1 MTQANSEYA
10 KRFASGV
17 EQIAENARRQAAAAS
32 QQSAAAG
39 TTKYSKWFFGE
50 ENSDGQ
56 TRQQVP
62 TGPQFKKIDF
72 ARMAAVEIAQATL
85 NNLGILGDENFAK
98 FAKSLGQKHGLKKEL
113 SAGLIAKNTMPW
125 LGSCKMGVVENGMV
139 GNLRS
144 VQAMFMGNFDAE
156 IDPTRPVQDLYRV
169 NSRDFGETFYGLH
182 MLMDGTKFVGFDHSK
197 GDQGLAFH
205 TSDIREA
212 NMHIA
217 SAALGMTFEQLK
229 EAARKNEIARQNKA
243 AIDSAARRAA

>member
-17 EQIAENARRQAAAAS
+17 EQIAANARLQAAAAS
-32 QQSAAAG
+32 QQSSAAG
-39 TTKYSKWFFGE
+39 ATKYSKWFFGE

-56 TRQQVP
+56 TRQKVA
-62 TGPQFKKIDF
+62 TGPQFRQIDF
-72 ARMAAVEIAQATL
+72 GRMAAAEIAQATL

-113 SAGLIAKNTMPW
+113 SPGLIAKNTMPW
-125 LGSCKMGVVENGMV
+125 LGSCKLGVVENGMV

-144 VQAMFMGNFDAE
+144 VEAVFMGNFEAE
-156 IDPTRPVQDLYRV
+156 IDPTRPVQDLYRIS
-169 NSRDFGETFYGLH
+169 SRDFSETFYGLH
-182 MLMDGTKFVGFDHSK
+182 MLLDGNKFVGFDHSK

-205 TSDIREA
+205 TSDIRVA

-217 SAALGMTFEQLK
+217 SAALGLTFEQLK
-229 EAARKNEIARQNKA
+229 EIAARNAAAKKA
-243 AIDSAARRAA
+243 A